1 MEAKFEDYWEELR
14 NEIISELPSYGN
26 MPQEGIDWIERCIN
40 YTVPGGKMNRGKSV
54 LVSLECILK
63 RDLTD
68 DEIKKANILGWAV
81 EWLQA
86 LFLVSDDIMDGSIT
100 RRGQPCWYKNE
111 DVGLIAINDTLI
123 LESCIYKLLKKY
135 FRNEKYY
142 IDIVELFHEISYT
155 TELGQLIDLITA
167 PENKVNLDK
176 FSMEKYIWI
185 VRYKTAFYSFYLP
198 VALAM
203 IMAGINNEESL
214 KVAKEILI
222 PLGEYFQVQ
231 DDYLD
236 CYGDPKIIG
245 KIGTD
250 IQDNKCSWL
259 VNQALKICTPEQRQI
274 LNENYGQNDPQKIQ
288 RVKDLYKELKIEEL
302 YKQYEE
308 ESYQRVSAMIAK
320 VDPNII
326 NPDVF
331 TKFMNRIYKRT
342 K

>member
-1 MEAKFEDYWEELR
+1 METQFEDYWEELR

-26 MPQEGIDWIERCIN
+26 MPKEGIEWIERCIN

-54 LVSLECILK
+54 LISLQTILE
-63 RDLTD
+63 RELTQ
-68 DEIKKANILGWAV
+68 DEIKKANILGWAI

-135 FRNEKYY
+135 FKKEKYY
-142 IDIVELFHEISYT
+142 VDILELFHEISYT

-167 PENKVNLDK
+167 PENKVDLNK

-203 IMAGINNEESL
+203 IMADIHNEEAY
-214 KVAKEILI
+214 KIAKEILI

-236 CYGDPKIIG
+236 CYGDPKMIG

-259 VNQALKICTPEQRQI
+259 VNQALKIVTPEQRQI
-274 LNENYGQNDPQKIQ
+274 LNENYGQNDPVKIQKI
-288 RVKDLYKELKIEEL
+288 KDLYKELKIEEL

-308 ESYQRVSAMIAK
+308 DSYKRISEMISK
-320 VDPNII
+320 VDSSII
-326 NPDVF
+326 NPNVF
-331 TKFMNRIYKRT
+331 TKFMSRIYKRT

>member
-1 MEAKFEDYWEELR
+1 METKFEDYWEEIR
-14 NEIISELPSYGN
+14 NEIISDLPSYKI
-26 MPQEGIDWIERCIN
+26 PKEGIDYIEKCIN
-40 YTVPGGKMNRGKSV
+40 YNIPGGKMNRGKSV
-54 LVSLECILK
+54 LVSLQTILN
-63 RDLTD
+63 RDLTE
-68 DEIKKANILGWAV
+68 DETKKANILGWAI

-86 LFLVSDDIMDGSIT
+86 LFLVSDDLMDASIT
-100 RRGQPCWYKNE
+100 RRGHECWYRKE
-111 DVGLIAINDTLI
+111 EVGLIAVNDTLI

-142 IDIVELFHEISYT
+142 IDLVELFHEVSYK

-167 PENKVNLDK
+167 PQNKVNLEK
-176 FSMEKYIWI
+176 FSMDKYIWI

-203 IMAGINNEESL
+203 TMAGVSNEKSL
-214 KVAKEILI
+214 KVAEDVLI

-236 CYGDPKIIG
+236 CYGDPKVIG

-259 VNQALKICTPEQRQI
+259 VNQVLKICTPEQKQI
-274 LNENYGQNDPQKIQ
+274 LAENYGQDDPVKIQ

-308 ESYQRVSAMIAK
+308 ESYKNISDMISK
-320 VDPNII
+320 VDPNVI

>member
-1 MEAKFEDYWEELR
+1 L
-14 NEIISELPSYGN
+14 
-26 MPQEGIDWIERCIN
+26 
-40 YTVPGGKMNRGKSV
+40 NR
-54 LVSLECILK
+54 
-63 RDLTD
+63 
-68 DEIKKANILGWAV
+68 
-81 EWLQA
+81 LQA

-142 IDIVELFHEISYT
+142 IDVVELFHEISYT

-176 FSMEKYIWI
+176 FSMDKYIWI

-203 IMAGINNEESL
+203 IMAGVNNDESL

-236 CYGDPKIIG
+236 CYGDPKLIG

-274 LNENYGQNDPQKIQ
+274 LNDNYGQNDPAKIQKI
-288 RVKDLYKELKIEEL
+288 KDLYKELKIEEL

-308 ESYQRVSAMIAK
+308 DSYKRISEMISK
-320 VDPNII
+320 VDPNVI